1 MFKEIPVWV
10 AELRKDLNTCSA
22 AQANEFLSSTDGVLL
37 DVREPGECSEKS
49 VEKSLKVPRGVLE
62 MKLPSIVQDA
72 NTPIFV
78 HCATGGRATFAAKQ
92 LVELG
97 YTNVTVIT
105 CPFDTVCE
113 SFQ

>member
-1 MFKEIPVWV
+1 MFKEISTWV
-10 AELRKDLNTCSA
+10 AELRKDLKTCSA
-22 AQANEFLSSTDGVLL
+22 AEAKEHLNSADGVLL
-37 DVREPGECSEKS
+37 DVREPGECSEQS

-62 MKLPSIVQDA
+62 MKLPSIVEDA

-105 CPFDTVCE
+105 CPVDNVCE

>member
-1 MFKEIPVWV
+1 MFKEIPAWV
-10 AELRKDLNTCSA
+10 AELRQDLNTCSA
-22 AQANEFLSSTDGVLL
+22 AEANDYLSKADGVLL
-37 DVREPGECSEKS
+37 DVREPGECAEKS
-49 VEKSLKVPRGVLE
+49 VQNSLKVPRGVLE
-62 MKLPSIVQDA
+62 MKLPSIIEDA

-105 CPFDTVCE
+105 CPVDTVCE